1 MTRFN
6 SATPTLEA
14 RTKTTNKAGGEG
26 YKSSPELELVST
38 MLTSFVQD
46 KFYESGKGT
55 IDRLG
60 SVLTQVDPEFAAK
73 AAIYARDEFNMRS
86 VSHVAAGELATLVSG
101 EPWAKDFYE
110 AIVVRPDDMT
120 EITSYVQ
127 TKHGI
132 RMTSAMKKG
141 FAAAFNKFDSY
152 QLSRHR
158 AEDKK
163 VSLVDIA
170 NLSRPKPTN
179 DKAADA
185 LHALVNGTL
194 RQERTFEAKL
204 SAAGQKA
211 STPEEK
217 KAAKAQA
224 WGETVQTMGY
234 MALLKNLRNIM
245 QDAPEALDT
254 AIARLTTKKAVE
266 NSRVLPLRF
275 VLAYRE
281 IEKLA
286 GHPRQRDVLRAISK
300 AMDLAVANVPKFEGT
315 TLVAF
320 DVSASMRGGYYG
332 RNKGFADLPP
342 SEIGAL
348 FSAILAKAN
357 DADFMTFDGSARY
370 HSINTLDSTMTI
382 GEKVSGLCRG
392 GTTNFASV
400 FETANKKYDRIIV
413 LTDMQSWVD
422 IDRRGSLRAYRQ
434 KFSANP
440 HLYLFNL
447 NDYGTLLFPENK
459 VYNVAG
465 FSEKVFDVMHLL
477 ESDRQALVNAVKSV
491 KFK

>member
-1 MTRFN
+1 MSRFN
-6 SATPTLEA
+6 TATPTLEE
-14 RTKTTNKAGGEG
+14 TTVTVNKAGGEG
-26 YKSSPELELVST
+26 FKSSPELELVST

-46 KFYESGKGT
+46 KFYESGNDTMK
-55 IDRLG
+55 RLG
-60 SVLTQVDPEFAAK
+60 DVIGQVDPEFAAK
-73 AAIYARDEFNMRS
+73 AAIFARDEFNMRS
-86 VSHVAAGELATLVSG
+86 VSHVAAGELAVRVG
-101 EPWAKDFYE
+101 GQPWAKDFYE

-127 TKHGI
+127 AKHGV
-132 RMTSAMKKG
+132 RMTAAMKKG

-152 QLSRHR
+152 QLARHR
-158 AEDKK
+158 AEDKS

-170 NLSRPKPTN
+170 NLARPKPSN
-179 DKAADA
+179 EKSADA
-185 LHALVNGTL
+185 LKALVNGTL

-217 KAAKAQA
+217 AVAKAQA
-224 WGETVQTMGY
+224 WGETVKSMGY

-245 QDAPEALDT
+245 TDAPEALDT
-254 AIARLTTKKAVE
+254 ALARLTNKASVE
-266 NSRVLPLRF
+266 KSRVLPLRF
-275 VLAYRE
+275 VMAYRE

-286 GHPRQRDVLRAISK
+286 GTPRQRDVLKAI
-300 AMDLAVANVPKFEGT
+300 ATALDLSVSNVPKLKGN

-320 DVSASMRGGYYG
+320 DVSASMRGGWG
-332 RNKGFADLPP
+332 ARGKSFADMPP
-342 SEIGAL
+342 SEIGSL

-357 DADFMTFDGSARY
+357 DADLVTFDGSARY

-382 GEKVSGLCRG
+382 AEKVASLCRG
-392 GTTNFASV
+392 GATNFSSV

-422 IDRRGSLRAYRQ
+422 IDRRGSLKAYRQ
-434 KFSANP
+434 KFKANP

-459 VYNVAG
+459 VYNIAG
-465 FSEKVFDVMHLL
+465 FSEKVFDIMGML
-477 ESDRQALVNAVKSV
+477 ESDRQALVNAVKAV
-491 KFK
+491 QFK